1 MSFPFLLPKH
11 AKNWERT
18 FWHTL
23 SYDYHMT
30 LLGECVLHTE
40 QCRRQACEDTRTNR
54 TCQVSMISSHLHRL
68 QSYLLRLSPL
78 VKPMN
83 ENTALRRGSG
93 HEVPPF
99 TKKLFAVALTT
110 GKGKHLLSPVEWHWV
125 YRPHQGRFDAPE
137 SSPNATFCVRQ
148 GEPFLFHFDIFVLLG
163 FFCLFVC
170 FACVFYCCCCC
181 CCWEREWSWVDR
193 EVERVWRELCQP
205 WQLGLGV

>member
-1 MSFPFLLPKH
+1 
-11 AKNWERT
+11 
-18 FWHTL
+18 
-23 SYDYHMT
+23 MT
-30 LLGECVLHTE
+30 LLGECVLRTE

-125 YRPHQGRFDAPE
+125 YRPHQGRFDALE

-163 FFCLFVC
+163 FFVCLFVSLAC
-170 FACVFYCCCCC
+170 FIVAAAAAAEKENEVG
-181 CCWEREWSWVDR
+181 WIERWRGCGKSCANPDSWA
-193 EVERVWRELCQP
+193 
-205 WQLGLGV
+205 